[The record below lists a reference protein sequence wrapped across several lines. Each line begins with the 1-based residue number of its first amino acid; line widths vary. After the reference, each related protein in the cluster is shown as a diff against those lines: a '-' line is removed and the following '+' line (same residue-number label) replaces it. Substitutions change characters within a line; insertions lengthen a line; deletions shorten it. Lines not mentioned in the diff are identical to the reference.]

1 MAGYQRQE
9 GGKVSL
15 RQMSPPESRER
26 GGWGVGGE
34 RGDYW
39 RRRIGAD
46 IASAPSAEERLRCN
60 ALSAC
65 ARFCDFMN
73 L

>member
-1 MAGYQRQE
+1 
-9 GGKVSL
+9 
-15 RQMSPPESRER
+15 MSPPESRER
-26 GGWGVGGE
+26 GGGGVGGE
-34 RGDYW
+34 RGEYW